1 MNPGLLIL
9 FMFFLLAASEPT
21 ASGLDSKVAEAVEA
35 NIQLRKQAFWLSCR
49 TAAVERASHFVDSL
63 LLAQAP
69 MTSEDTLAP
78 PPRPERPILNST
90 SIEDDTFP
98 LRPILPVRKEGK

>member
-1 MNPGLLIL
+1 MNPGIWIVL
-9 FMFFLLAASEPT
+9 FFFLLAAQEP
-21 ASGLDSKVAEAVEA
+21 APPQLDPKVAAAVEA
-35 NIQLRKQAFWLSCR
+35 NIQLRKEAFWLSCR
-49 TAAVERASHFVDSL
+49 TAAVERASTFVDSI

-78 PPRPERPILNST
+78 PPRPDRPILDPT